1 MTIRTTQKLTIH
13 DVAARAGASAS
24 TVSAALNGTWRER
37 RISTDTAERIIAI
50 ARDAGYS
57 VNLQARGLRKAK
69 SGLVGLILPEHANR
83 FFADLAQAFST
94 EARQRGL
101 CPVIVATERNPD
113 EERQTVRQLIDY
125 AVDSLLIA
133 GASAPESLASL
144 CRDHALPHVFLDQ
157 PCAGAPSVVS
167 DNYQGAVDL
176 TQVLIAQVPVDC
188 RQGIGGITFLGGDAT
203 LNASSR
209 RIAGFRDAMA
219 AAGVTP
225 DPGQIIAYSYDTDRA
240 HDELAALHAR
250 LGGRLPAGLLLN
262 SLTVFEGALRFL
274 SRLPE
279 DQIAACAFACYDY
292 EPLGAHLRFPLPMV
306 RQRHRSLV
314 RRAYQ
319 ILDDGTTGPH
329 LEMVRPELYR

>member
-1 MTIRTTQKLTIH
+1 MTTRSAQKLTIH

-37 RISTDTAERIIAI
+37 RISEDTAERIIQV
-50 ARDAGYS
+50 AREVGYS
-57 VNLQARGLRKAK
+57 VNLQARGLRKAR

-83 FFADLAQAFST
+83 FFADLAQAFSA

-101 CPVIVATERNPD
+101 CPVIAATERNPE
-113 EERQTVRQLIDY
+113 EERQTVRQLTDY
-125 AVDSLLIA
+125 AVDSLMIA
-133 GASAPESLASL
+133 GASAPESLAEL
-144 CRDHALPHVFLDQ
+144 CRERALPHVFVDQ

-167 DNYQGAVDL
+167 DNYEGAADL
-176 TQVLIAQVPVDC
+176 TRVLLDRVARDRWAGP
-188 RQGIGGITFLGGDAT
+188 GGITFLGGDAT

-209 RIAGFRDAMA
+209 RIAGFRDAMR
-219 AAGVTP
+219 AAGADP
-225 DPGQIIAYSYDTDRA
+225 DPAQIIVATYDSTWA
-240 HDELAALHAR
+240 HDQLAALHDR
-250 LGGRLPAGLLLN
+250 LGGRLPSGLIMN

-274 SRLPE
+274 ARLPVRQL
-279 DQIAACAFACYDY
+279 DACAFACYDY

-306 RQRHRSLV
+306 RQRHRSLI

-319 ILDDGTTGPH
+319 LLDEGTTGPH